1 MNAII
6 KTLFLVG
13 TLNLFSSA
21 VTEKSALLSDKS
33 KVVYNV
39 TDDKKLDGAFVISSA
54 EDKLLLRG
62 VYKDNQRSGNWFCF
76 NPDGT
81 VFMRYNYDLKKVVAL
96 DSKAISRAKIDIDSK
111 DKTIQTDASVP
122 VPVCSVQQYI
132 SLVGVE
138 FERQIMQENKSAEG
152 LLEADLI
159 ASIDKDGKA
168 TYSANYDANGITMK
182 KKIRLNDKLFNIEW
196 IPASY
201 KGEKLAS
208 TFAVKIAAQLG
219 SDPRKRQ
226 RFTWAY

>member
-1 MNAII
+1 MTSLI
-6 KTLFLVG
+6 KTILITGALSFLV
-13 TLNLFSSA
+13 
-21 VTEKSALLSDKS
+21 VTNEEKAATLSDKS
-33 KVVYNV
+33 KIVYHV
-39 TDDKKLDGAFVISSA
+39 TDDQKMDGAYTITDT
-54 EDKLLLRG
+54 ENKLLLRG